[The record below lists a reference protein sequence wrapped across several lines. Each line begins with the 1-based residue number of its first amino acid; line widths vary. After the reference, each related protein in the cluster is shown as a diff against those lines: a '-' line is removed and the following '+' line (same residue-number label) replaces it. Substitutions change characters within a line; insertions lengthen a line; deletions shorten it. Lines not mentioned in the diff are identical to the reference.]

1 MLSRKNNNAHPADYD
16 REQWTTASWVTE
28 FRRIFGKNGFAKKP
42 RIFMWTNA
50 AYETQIFNFLK
61 ALTKNVFL
69 CIKCTLVAN

>member
-28 FRRIFGKNGFAKKP
+28 FR
-42 RIFMWTNA
+42 TNA

-61 ALTKNVFL
+61 DLTKNVFYVENAL
-69 CIKCTLVAN
+69 YWQIKIAVTKVDKL